1 MESVDY
7 SKLLSDF
14 CAELKYED
22 IPESTIDYTKLLL
35 IDFFAAAVAG
45 CRINKVFNSA
55 VENTVFSMG
64 GTPESRVLYHKEK
77 LPAPLAALMNGVYN
91 HGADMD
97 DGHKASW
104 GHPACAT
111 IPAVLALAETLPEVT
126 GKDVL
131 KAIVIGY
138 EFMVRLSAAVMPEHL
153 KKRGFHSSATAG
165 TVGATMACA
174 SLMKLDHEKTYYALG
189 LGCTQASGLM
199 LLSESGQSM
208 KPLNPGKA
216 AFSGILAAR
225 ILNSGPVVGAM
236 HPLESEK
243 GFFRAFGEEI
253 HYNALTDGLGKDFR
267 IAGSYMKPYPSCR
280 HTHVGAEAMISLRKE
295 VEDLDQ
301 IEVINEYIYPL
312 AISVAGRPENHFPKS
327 ADNAKFSNA
336 YAACCMLVNGSFGL
350 DDLERAATGC
360 DPRITEMSKKFVMIP
375 DESKEDIARGIR
387 GGTVEIIMKDGRRF
401 VKDVPVP
408 KGDAETPMSL
418 DDMRAKLAACAGD
431 QISKTRQDEI
441 VDAILNLDKRAS
453 FAGFMDLFA
462 PENK

>member
-1 MESVDY
+1 MENLDY
-7 SKLLSDF
+7 SRILSDF
-14 CAELKYED
+14 CANLRYED
-22 IPESTIDYTKLLL
+22 IPDSTIGYTKLLL
-35 IDFFAAAVAG
+35 IDYFAAAIAG

-55 VENTVFSMG
+55 LESAVFPMG
-64 GTPESRVLYHKEK
+64 GKPESQVLYHRLK
-77 LPAPLAALMNGVYN
+77 LPAPLAALMNGAYS

-97 DGHKASW
+97 DGHKASL

-111 IPAVLALAETLPEVT
+111 MPAVMALAETLPAS

-138 EFMVRLSAAVMPEHL
+138 EFMVRLSAAVMPAHL
-153 KKRGFHSSATAG
+153 RKRGFHSSATAG

-174 SLMKLDHEKTYYALG
+174 SLMKLDPEKTYYALG

-225 ILNSGPVVGAM
+225 ILAGGPVVGPQ

-243 GFFRAFGEEI
+243 GFFRAYGEDI
-253 HYNALTDGLGKDFR
+253 RYNELTDGLGTDFR

-280 HTHVGAEAMISLRKE
+280 HTHAGIEAMEELHGK
-295 VEDLDQ
+295 VDDLDG
-301 IEVINEYIYPL
+301 IEAINEYTYPT
-312 AISVAGRPENHFPKS
+312 AISVAGRPENHFPTS
-327 ADNAKFSNA
+327 ADGAKFSIA
-336 YAACCMLVNGSFGL
+336 YTACCALVNGSFGL
-350 DDLERAATGC
+350 DDLERAGNC
-360 DPRITEMSKKFVMIP
+360 DARITGLSRKFHMIP
-375 DESKEDIARGIR
+375 DESKEDIARGVR
-387 GGTVEIIMKDGRRF
+387 GCTIEIIMKDGRRF
-401 VKDVPVP
+401 TKDVAVP

-431 QISKTRQDEI
+431 FIPGERQEEI
-441 VDAILNLDKRAS
+441 VSAVLGLDRRES
-453 FAGFMDLFA
+453 FAGFMDMFA
-462 PENK
+462 VEL

>member
-1 MESVDY
+1 MNTTDY

-22 IPESTIDYTKLLL
+22 IPESTIEYTKLLI
-35 IDFFAAAVAG
+35 IDYFAAAIAG
-45 CRINKVFNSA
+45 CRINKVFNNA
-55 VENTVFSMG
+55 VEKTVFDMG
-64 GTPESRVLYHKEK
+64 GKPESQVLYHNIK
-77 LPAPLAALMNGVYN
+77 LPAPLAALVNGVYS

-97 DGHKASW
+97 DGHKASL

-111 IPAVLALAETLPEVT
+111 MPAVMALAETLPVS

-138 EFMVRLSAAVMPEHL
+138 EFMVRLSAAVMPAHL
-153 KKRGFHSSATAG
+153 RKRGFHSSATAG

-225 ILNSGPVVGAM
+225 ILAAGPVVGAQ

-253 HYNALTDGLGKDFR
+253 NYDALTDGLGSDFR

-280 HTHVGAEAMISLRKE
+280 HTHAGVEAMTALHSQI
-295 VEDLDQ
+295 DNLDE
-301 IEVINEYIYPL
+301 IECINEYTYPT
-312 AISVAGRPENHFPKS
+312 AISVAGRPENHYPTS
-327 ADNAKFSNA
+327 ADGAKFSIA
-336 YAACCMLVNGSFGL
+336 YTACCALVNGTFGL
-350 DDLERAATGC
+350 DDLERASCC
-360 DPRITEMSKKFVMIP
+360 DKRITELSSKFHMIP
-375 DESKEDIARGIR
+375 DESKEDIAKGIR
-387 GGTVEIIMKDGRRF
+387 GCTVEIIMKDGRRYT
-401 VKDVPVP
+401 KDVVVP

-431 QISKTRQDEI
+431 RLTAERQEQIISEI
-441 VDAILNLDKRAS
+441 LALDKCES
-453 FAGFMDLFA
+453 FAGFMDMFA
-462 PENK
+462 VG